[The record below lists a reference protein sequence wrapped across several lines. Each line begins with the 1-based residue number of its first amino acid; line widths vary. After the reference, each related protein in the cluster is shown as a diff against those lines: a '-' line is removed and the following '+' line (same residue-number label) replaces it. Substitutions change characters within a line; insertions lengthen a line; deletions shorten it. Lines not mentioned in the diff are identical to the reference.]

1 MSDLGPNPAQKDAEG
16 AAPHV
21 ASRSRRV
28 ARAVGGVLGLML
40 LGLALWWIWRDQE
53 ALSRAW
59 AAARA
64 APPWV
69 VAALLILPLLSW
81 ALTSAL
87 FWTLTRPY
95 GRVPAGE
102 MLALIGASWLLNAL
116 PLRPGMVGRVAYLKA
131 ARGVAVR
138 DSVRVGIVASIM
150 TGLSAGLLAAAALV
164 LARVNAPCAWA
175 APVTVLAIPAGLAS
189 VWVVARRRETA
200 AARRAAHWSGAL
212 ALRVLD
218 MGVMALRLYLA
229 FVLIGQAVTPAQAVW
244 FAGPAQVAGLLPM
257 HVGVQEWA
265 VGLLAPTVSVG
276 ITAALANRA
285 ADLLVS
291 ICVGSTCL
299 LWLWRRAPGLSRRDP
314 TA

>member
-1 MSDLGPNPAQKDAEG
+1 MSAPARIPGSRVDPA
-16 AAPHV
+16 AAPLV
-21 ASRSRRV
+21 ASRSRRLTQ
-28 ARAVGGVLGLML
+28 AAGGILGLVL
-40 LGLALWWIWRDQE
+40 LGLALWWIARDRE
-53 ALSRAW
+53 ALAAAW
-59 AAARA
+59 AAARE
-64 APPWV
+64 APPWL
-69 VAALLILPLLSW
+69 VAALLVLPLLSW
-81 ALTSAL
+81 VLTSAL

-131 ARGVAVR
+131 ARGIAVR
-138 DSVRVGIVASIM
+138 DSVRVGIVASVM
-150 TGLSAGLLAAAALV
+150 TAISAVLLALAALL
-164 LARVNAPCAWA
+164 LARLNAPCAWA
-175 APVTVLAIPAGLAS
+175 APITVLAIPAALAS
-189 VWVVARRRETA
+189 VWVLARRRETA
-200 AARRAAHWSGAL
+200 TARRASHWSGAL

-218 MGVMALRLYLA
+218 MGVMALRLFLA
-229 FVLIGQAVTPAQAVW
+229 FALIAQAVTPAQAVW

-291 ICVGSTCL
+291 TCVGSSCL